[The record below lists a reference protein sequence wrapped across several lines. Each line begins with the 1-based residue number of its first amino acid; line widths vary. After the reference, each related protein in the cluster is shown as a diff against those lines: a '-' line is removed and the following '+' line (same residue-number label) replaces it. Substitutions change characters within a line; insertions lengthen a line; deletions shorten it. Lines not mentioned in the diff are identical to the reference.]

1 MKTLAE
7 LIVDAERE
15 LEDQVQFV
23 RSISE
28 MSLEQELASLLK
40 IQRKQRIR
48 ENGMRPSDVVN
59 TENGAYFTAL
69 DWRIKRLQRQLGV
82 SV

>member
-59 TENGAYFTAL
+59 TENAAYFTAL